1 MKLLEFGTHRS
12 VVITPDNRRLVIRH
26 NPPLTKDQFCE
37 AYLQVKAGNLIA
49 ADIAG
54 LAHQPAPAAPPM
66 PPTPQPPTPP
76 ATQRLL
82 DPDTARNVLD
92 DPLLHDASPGGTGR
106 NVGIR
111 VCTGNTGTGSSLGQ
125 FTDYHGERRTLP
137 RLNGHTIRGI
147 LLQPTAL
154 DPAVTPDDAA
164 LRAIATA
171 ASQYRRKQGI
181 GAPEAGPE
189 ATELY
194 IRIFRALGVT
204 AAMLQNLDAKRL
216 VELYKAYLVVH
227 ASA

>member
-12 VVITPDNRRLVIRH
+12 VVLTDDNRRRVIPH
-26 NPPLTKDQFCE
+26 NPPLTKDEWCE
-37 AYLQVKAGNLIA
+37 AYLQVMAGNLVA

-54 LAHQPAPAAPPM
+54 LAHKPAPP
-66 PPTPQPPTPP
+66 PQPPTPP
-76 ATQRLL
+76 AAQRLL
-82 DPDTARNVLD
+82 DPDAARNVLH
-92 DPLLHDASPGGTGR
+92 DPLLHDATPGGTGR

-111 VCTGNTGTGSSLGQ
+111 VCSGNTGTGSSLGQ

-137 RLNGHTIRGI
+137 RLNGHTVRGI
-147 LLQPTAL
+147 LLQPGAL
-154 DPAVTPDDAA
+154 DPDVTPDDAV

-171 ASQYRRKQGI
+171 ASQYRRQQGI
-181 GAPEAGPE
+181 GAPDAGPE

-194 IRIFRALGVT
+194 IRVFRALGVT
-204 AAMLQNLDAKRL
+204 PAMLQNLDATRL